1 MNAVPPRSAG
11 DPQAPRVPLICT
23 LARITHPRRACTHKR
38 PAQCTPGAL
47 PRPGH
52 SAHCASPRAPHAR
65 PACAH
70 TRLSRPFTRLPGARA
85 ARTPITLKAPCL
97 SPLPRPRLAPPS
109 QLQGQPTPNT
119 SVPKYPGGP
128 RSIGAGFSGNAP
140 CRTPLPGG
148 PRGTKRIIGLC
159 YHQPGWGAVQGLSA
173 NL

>member
-1 MNAVPPRSAG
+1 MNAVSPRSAG
-11 DPQAPRVPLICT
+11 DPRAPRAPLICT
-23 LARITHPRRACTHKR
+23 PARIAHPRRACTHTR
-38 PAQCTPGAL
+38 PEQRTPGAL

-85 ARTPITLKAPCL
+85 ARTPLTRTAPCL
-97 SPLPRPRLAPPS
+97 PPLPRPRLAPPS
-109 QLQGQPTPNT
+109 QLQGRTPNA
-119 SVPKYPGGP
+119 SVPKYPEGP
-128 RSIGAGFSGNAP
+128 RGMGAGFSGNAS

-148 PRGTKRIIGLC
+148 PGGPRGSSASVC
-159 YHQPGWGAVQGLSA
+159 CHQPGWGAVQGLSA